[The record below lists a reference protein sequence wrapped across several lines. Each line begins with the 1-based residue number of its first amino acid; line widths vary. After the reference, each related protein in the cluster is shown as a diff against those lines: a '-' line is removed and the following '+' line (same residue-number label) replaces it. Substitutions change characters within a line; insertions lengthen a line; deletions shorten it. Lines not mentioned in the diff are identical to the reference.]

1 MGVTNAYIL
10 DGIKLMEF
18 FQEKQNTP
26 TKLNQ

>member
-10 DGIKLMEF
+10 HGVKLMEF
-18 FQEKQNTP
+18 FQEKQTTP